1 MFTLICESLHAI
13 FPMTSSEAEV
23 KDFIN
28 GGKNTCKC
36 KLHKCNFYKISY
48 KNRYY
53 DVQWWYQMVIPWC
66 ICYHIHISSNPCG
79 TLRMPWYYRVSCQWT
94 HGTIV
99 YIYVSM
105 MISDVHYI
113 AEMQINVNNVLKIMV
128 LHILFKCIDVTL
140 LDFIWRL
147 SLHKAK
153 IPEMHNYA
161 VPSPYDFLLWKD
173 IYQNVRD

>member
-113 AEMQINVNNVLKIMV
+113 AEMQINVNNVFENNGPSYTFQMYWCNIIGLYMKIIFAQSKDTWNAQLCSSKPIWFSSV
-128 LHILFKCIDVTL
+128 ERYLSKC
-140 LDFIWRL
+140 
-147 SLHKAK
+147 
-153 IPEMHNYA
+153 
-161 VPSPYDFLLWKD
+161 
-173 IYQNVRD
+173 